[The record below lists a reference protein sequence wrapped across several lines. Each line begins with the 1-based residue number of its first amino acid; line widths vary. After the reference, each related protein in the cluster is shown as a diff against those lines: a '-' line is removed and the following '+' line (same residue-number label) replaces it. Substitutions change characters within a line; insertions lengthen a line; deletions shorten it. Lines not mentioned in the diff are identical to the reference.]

1 MRRLFLV
8 ILLSV
13 LGCRTCVVDV
23 SPRIEAE
30 VAAVAPVRLA
40 PDAVPATSRA
50 PSFPGTLDLPTLW
63 NLALANNPALREA
76 AGDLEASRGRLI
88 QAGKY
93 PNPRFLY
100 EHEELGTTDAPGG
113 TFRLQLNQEIVTA
126 GKRRLDR
133 AIATRGTDVATLA
146 LLGRKYDVLT
156 RIRRAYYEYLGWE
169 YTTRVHAENVAAL
182 QKGVAITRKNVE
194 KGGIAPRV
202 DLLRL
207 EASLNEARINQDRS
221 RINAETAWRR
231 LAAEV
236 GSPDLPLPGAAGGFP
251 ETIPEWKLKTLEQRV
266 LAVSTELRQASL
278 EAERSRL
285 EVERARAEAVPNVQV
300 GGGYSRSF
308 LERAQGAVVSVET
321 AVPLWDRKQGQIHE
335 TEARWARA
343 QAAQRSTANRLLQDI
358 AEAFARYEGT
368 RQQVQRLT
376 TQVLPRLAES
386 LEDLLQRYQG
396 GAAQVFLDVL
406 VAEQSLN
413 ETRIRLAD
421 ARRELWRAV
430 ADLQGLMQLDLDEE
444 LTAAEGH
451 GP

>member
-1 MRRLFLV
+1 MRWLYLLV
-8 ILLSV
+8 LVSV
-13 LGCRTCVVDV
+13 LGCRNCVVDV
-23 SPRIEAE
+23 SPQIEAE
-30 VAAVAPVRLA
+30 VTAVAPLRLA
-40 PDAVPATSRA
+40 PDAPPRVSGASVPPESM
-50 PSFPGTLDLPTLW
+50 DLPALW

-76 AGDLEASRGRLI
+76 AADLEAARGRRI

-113 TFRLQLNQEIVTA
+113 TFRLQLSQEIVTA
-126 GKRRLDR
+126 GKRRLDQ

-146 LLGRKYDVLT
+146 LLGRKYDILT

-169 YTTRVHAENVAAL
+169 NTTRVHGENVAAL
-182 QKGVAITRKNVE
+182 QKGVAITRKSVE
-194 KGGIAPRV
+194 VAKIAPRV

-207 EASLNEARINQDRS
+207 EALLEEARVNQARS

-236 GSPDLPLPGAAGGFP
+236 GRPDLPRLATTGGFP
-251 ETIPEWKLKTLEQRV
+251 TAVPAWNLQILEQRV
-266 LAVSTELRQASL
+266 LAVHAELQQAGL
-278 EAERSRL
+278 EAERLRL

-308 LERAQGAVVSVET
+308 LEHAQGAVVSVET
-321 AVPLWDRKQGQIHE
+321 AVPLWDRKQGQIRE
-335 TEARWARA
+335 AEARWARA
-343 QAAQRSTANRLLQDI
+343 QAAQQSTANRLLQDT
-358 AEAFARYEGT
+358 AEAFARYEGA

-386 LEDLLQRYQG
+386 LEDSLQRYQG

-413 ETRIRLAD
+413 ETRIRLAE

-444 LTAAEGH
+444 MNLT
-451 GP
+451 GPPAP